1 MRKIC
6 QNLSMTV
13 LTVSLFCPSV
23 LAQESNIFEQNIIN
37 NSPAETAQ
45 SNIIEITNIEVIP
58 TEEGINV
65 FLQTNEQLSAP
76 EITITENA
84 LIADISDVML
94 KLATGDEFLVSNP
107 VKGIALVNVISLPD
121 NRVRVTITGTNSP
134 PLVDIK
140 TSPLE
145 TILTT
150 KLGTSATQEEQ
161 EKIEIIAT
169 GEAPQEN
176 NYFVP
181 DASTATRTDTP
192 ILDTPQSIQVVPQEV
207 LRDQQV
213 IRVDEALRNV
223 SNVIGRLSPFG
234 ASTSLTIRGF
244 TSDNFTGGPILRDG
258 FRVND
263 NLGTQETA
271 NVERV
276 EVLKGPS
283 SVLYGQND
291 PGGII
296 NLVTKRPLF
305 EPFYEVGLQVGSYT
319 LIRPTIDISGPLTE
333 DKSLRYRLN
342 VAYLNDD
349 GFRDFN
355 VNTKRFFIAPV
366 VSWDISDKTNFSV
379 VLEYNNEES
388 PFDLGIPARGNG
400 VFDVPSNRVVGELDD
415 SLRNKSFTLGY
426 DFQHQ
431 FNDDWT
437 FNHGFR
443 YVNQNY
449 NVFPLLPFSVDEKT
463 GDITLFFADRSYHSD
478 DYSIQTNVVGN
489 FNTGSVEHTLLAGLD
504 LNFNRFDEQYTRI
517 SRATPVI
524 LNIFNPVYGTVPRP
538 DLSSVQPFPPFDT
551 QYDRYGVF
559 LQDQVNFSDK
569 FILVGSIRYDIVDY
583 RLDETYATLYGTN
596 PTRNDSK
603 WSPRVGFIY
612 KPIET
617 VSIYGNYSQSFKPNF
632 GADING
638 NSFEPE
644 TAGGF
649 EVGVKAE
656 FLEGKMFTTLAYF
669 DITKQNVVTADPTN
683 PLFSVVSGEQR
694 SQGFEF
700 DIAGEILPG
709 WRIIANYAYTDAKV
723 TEDNTIPVGN
733 RLFNAPY
740 NSAGLWT
747 TYEFQKGDLQGL
759 GFGLGFNYVG
769 DRYGDLANSYTV
781 GDYFITN
788 MAVFYNREDWRI
800 ALNVNNL
807 FDTNY
812 IISTF
817 NSRNYGN
824 AFGQPL
830 TIIGSVSIKF

>member
-1 MRKIC
+1 MKKIR
-6 QNLSMTV
+6 QNFLMTV

-23 LAQESNIFEQNIIN
+23 LAQETNIIEQNIIN
-37 NSPAETAQ
+37 NPPTETTQ
-45 SNIIEITNIEVIP
+45 NNIIEITNIEVTQ
-58 TEEGINV
+58 TEEGINLL
-65 FLQTNEQLSAP
+65 LQTNEQLSAP
-76 EITITENA
+76 EISITENA
-84 LIADISDVML
+84 LIADIPNVVLNLS
-94 KLATGDEFLVSNP
+94 TGEEFLLSNP
-107 VKGIALVNVISLPD
+107 VEGIAVINVVNLPD

-134 PLVDIK
+134 PFVDIQ

-145 TILTT
+145 TILTA
-150 KLGTSATQEEQ
+150 KQGTSTAQTGES
-161 EKIEIIAT
+161 IEIIAT
-169 GEAPQEN
+169 GQAPQEN

-181 DASTATRTDTP
+181 SASTATRTDTA

-223 SNVIGRLSPFG
+223 SNVIGQLSPFG

-263 NLGTQETA
+263 NLGSQEIA

-305 EPFYEVGLQVGSYT
+305 EPFYEVSLQVGSYT

-355 VNTKRFFIAPV
+355 ISTKRFFIAPV
-366 VSWDISDKTNFSV
+366 VTWDIGEKTNFSV
-379 VLEYNNEES
+379 VLEYNNEQS
-388 PFDLGIPARGNG
+388 PFDLGIPARRKG
-400 VFDVPSNRVVGELDD
+400 VFNVPSNRVVGELDD
-415 SLRNKSFTLGY
+415 SLTNKSFTLGY
-426 DFQHQ
+426 DFKHQ

-443 YVNQNY
+443 YVNQIY
-449 NVFPLLPFSVDEKT
+449 DVLPLLPFSVDEKT
-463 GDITLFFADRSYHSD
+463 GDISLFYADRSYRSD
-478 DYSIQTNVVGN
+478 DYTIQTNVVGN
-489 FNTGSVEHTLLAGLD
+489 FKTGSVKHTLLAGLD
-504 LNFNRFDEQYTRI
+504 LNFNRFDERY
-517 SRATPVI
+517 SRLDFSTPV
-524 LNIFNPVYGTVPRP
+524 LFNIFDPVYGAIPRP
-538 DLSSVQPFPPFDT
+538 DLSSVQPIAPFDT

-559 LQDQVNFSDK
+559 LQDQINFSDK
-569 FILVGSIRYDIVDY
+569 FILVGSMRYDIVDF
-583 RLDETYATLYGTN
+583 RINQDYAAN
-596 PTRNDSK
+596 ADRNDSK

-632 GADING
+632 GSDSKG
-638 NSFEPE
+638 NAFEPE
-644 TAGGF
+644 TAEGF

-656 FLEGKMFTTLAYF
+656 FLQGKMFATMAYF
-669 DITKQNVVTADPTN
+669 DITKQNVVTGDPTN
-683 PLFSVVSGEQR
+683 PLFSVLSGEQR

-709 WRIIANYAYTDAKV
+709 WRIIANYAYTDARI
-723 TEDNTIPVGN
+723 TQDNTIPVGN

-747 TYEFQKGDLQGL
+747 TYEFQEGDLQGL

-769 DRYGDLANSYTV
+769 DRYGDLANSYKV
-781 GDYFITN
+781 GDYFVTN
-788 MAVFYNREDWRI
+788 MAVFYNQEDWRI
-800 ALNVNNL
+800 ALNINNL

-812 IISTF
+812 ISSTF

-830 TIIGSVSIKF
+830 TVIGSVSIKF

>member
-1 MRKIC
+1 
-6 QNLSMTV
+6 MTII
-13 LTVSLFCPSV
+13 TVSLFCPSI
-23 LAQESNIFEQNIIN
+23 LAQESNIIERKIIN
-37 NSPAETAQ
+37 KPLAEIAQ
-45 SNIIEITNIEVIP
+45 TNIIEITNIEVTP
-58 TEEGINV
+58 TEEGINLL
-65 FLQTNEQLSAP
+65 LQTNEELSAP
-76 EITITENA
+76 EISIIENA
-84 LIADISDVML
+84 LIANIPNALL
-94 KLATGDEFLVSNP
+94 KLSTGKEFLVSNP
-107 VKGIALVNVISLPD
+107 VEGIALVNVVNLPD
-121 NRVRVTITGTNSP
+121 NRVRVTITGTNAP
-134 PLVDIK
+134 PLVDIQ
-140 TSPLE
+140 TNSLE
-145 TILTT
+145 TILTA
-150 KLGTSATQEEQ
+150 KLGTSTGETGQS
-161 EKIEIIAT
+161 IEIIAT

-181 DASTATRTDTP
+181 NASTATRTDTA

-244 TSDNFTGGPILRDG
+244 TSDNFTGGAILRDG

-305 EPFYEVGLQVGSYT
+305 EPFYEVGVQIGSYT
-319 LIRPTIDISGPLTE
+319 LFRPTIDISGPLTE

-342 VAYLNDD
+342 LAYLNDA
-349 GFRDFN
+349 GFRDFT
-355 VNTKRFFIAPV
+355 VDTQRLFVGPV
-366 VSWDISDKTNFSV
+366 LTWDISDKTSFTV
-379 VLEYNNEES
+379 LLEYTDEEN
-388 PFDLGIPARGNG
+388 PFDLGIPARGKG
-400 VFDVPSNRVVGELDD
+400 VFDVPLNRVVGELDD
-415 SLRNKSFTLGY
+415 SLKNTSITVGY
-426 DFQHQ
+426 DFKHQ

-443 YVNQNY
+443 YVNQDY
-449 NVFPLLPFSVDEKT
+449 NVFPLLPFGVDEKT
-463 GDITLFFADRSYHSD
+463 GDITLFFADRSYRSD
-478 DYSIQTNVVGN
+478 DYSIQTNVVGK
-489 FNTGSVEHTLLAGLD
+489 FNTGSVKHTLLGGLD
-504 LNFNRFDEQYTRI
+504 LNFNRFDEQYTRL
-517 SRATPVI
+517 AFNTPV
-524 LNIFNPVYGTVPRP
+524 LFNIFDPVYGAIPRP
-538 DLSSVQPFPPFDT
+538 DLSSVQPLAPFDT

-569 FILVGSIRYDIVDY
+569 FILVGSIRYDVVDF
-583 RLDETYATLYGTN
+583 RINQDYAAN
-596 PTRNDSK
+596 ADRNDSK

-612 KPIET
+612 KPVEM

-632 GADING
+632 GSDSQG
-638 NSFEPE
+638 NAFEPE
-644 TAGGF
+644 TAEGF

-656 FLEGKMFTTLAYF
+656 FLQGKMFTTIAYF
-669 DITKQNVVTADPTN
+669 DITKQNVITGDPIN
-683 PLFSVVSGEQR
+683 PLFSVLSGEQR

-709 WRIIANYAYTDAKV
+709 WKIIANYAYTDARV
-723 TEDNTIPVGN
+723 TKDNTIPVGN

-747 TYEFQKGDLQGL
+747 TYEFQEGDVKGL

-769 DRYGDLANSYTV
+769 DRYGDLANSYKV
-781 GDYFITN
+781 GDYFVTN
-788 MAVFYNREDWRI
+788 MAVFYNQEDWRI
-800 ALNVNNL
+800 ALNINNL

-812 IISTF
+812 ISSTF

-830 TIIGSVSIKF
+830 TVIGSVSIKF

>member
-1 MRKIC
+1 MKKIG

-23 LAQESNIFEQNIIN
+23 LAQESRIFKQNIIN

-45 SNIIEITNIEVIP
+45 NNIIEITNIEVTQ
-58 TEEGINV
+58 TEEGINLL
-65 FLQTNEQLSAP
+65 LQTNEQLSSP
-76 EITITENA
+76 EITVTENA
-84 LIADISDVML
+84 LIADIPNVVLNLS
-94 KLATGDEFLVSNP
+94 TGEEFLLSNP
-107 VKGIALVNVISLPD
+107 VEGITLINVVNLPD
-121 NRVRVTITGTNSP
+121 NRVRVTITGTNAP
-134 PLVDIK
+134 PLVDIQ

-145 TILTT
+145 TILTA
-150 KLGTSATQEEQ
+150 KLGTSTGQTGES
-161 EKIEIIAT
+161 IEIIAT
-169 GEAPQEN
+169 AEQVED

-181 DASTATRTDTP
+181 NATTATRTDTP
-192 ILDTPQSIQVVPQEV
+192 ILDTPQSIQVVPQQV

-305 EPFYEVGLQVGSYT
+305 EPFYEVGVEIGSNT
-319 LIRPTIDISGPLTE
+319 LFRPTIDISGPLTE

-342 VAYLNDD
+342 FAYFNDA
-349 GFRDFN
+349 GFRDFT
-355 VNTKRFFIAPV
+355 VDTQRLFIAPV
-366 VSWDISDKTNFSV
+366 LTWDIGDKTSFTV
-379 VLEYNNEES
+379 LLEYTDEQN
-388 PFDLGIPARGNG
+388 PFDLGIPARGKG
-400 VFDVPSNRVVGELDD
+400 VFNVPSSRVVGELDD
-415 SLRNKSFTLGY
+415 TLKNTTINVGY
-426 DFQHQ
+426 DFKHE

-443 YVNQNY
+443 YINQDY
-449 NVFPLLPFSVDEKT
+449 NVFPLLPFFVDEKT
-463 GDITLFFADRSYHSD
+463 GNISLFYADRSYRSD
-478 DYSIQTNVVGN
+478 DYTIQTNVVGN
-489 FNTGSVEHTLLAGLD
+489 FNTGSVKHTLLAGLD
-504 LNFNRFDEQYTRI
+504 LNFNRFDEQYTRVDF
-517 SRATPVI
+517 STPVFF
-524 LNIFNPVYGTVPRP
+524 NIFDPVYGAIPRP
-538 DLSSVQPFPPFDT
+538 DLSELQPFAPFDT
-551 QYDRYGVF
+551 EYDRYGVF

-569 FILVGSIRYDIVDY
+569 FILVGSIRYDVVDF
-583 RLDETYATLYGTN
+583 RINQDYAAN
-596 PTRNDSK
+596 ADRNDSK

-632 GADING
+632 GSDSKG
-638 NSFEPE
+638 NAFEPE
-644 TAGGF
+644 TAEGF

-656 FLEGKMFTTLAYF
+656 FLQGKMFTTLAYF
-669 DITKQNVVTADPTN
+669 DITKQNVVTGDPVN
-683 PLFSVVSGEQR
+683 PLFSVLSGEQR

-709 WRIIANYAYTDAKV
+709 WRIIANYAYTDARI
-723 TEDNTIPVGN
+723 TQDNTIPVGN

-747 TYEFQKGDLQGL
+747 TYEFQEGDVKGL

-769 DRYGDLANSYTV
+769 DRYGDLANSYKV
-781 GDYFITN
+781 GDYFVTN
-788 MAVFYNREDWRI
+788 MAVFYNQEDWRI
-800 ALNVNNL
+800 ALNINNL

-812 IISTF
+812 ISSTF

-830 TIIGSVSIKF
+830 TVIGSVSINF

>member
-1 MRKIC
+1 MDI
-6 QNLSMTV
+6 QTSLS
-13 LTVSLFCPSV
+13 
-23 LAQESNIFEQNIIN
+23 
-37 NSPAETAQ
+37 
-45 SNIIEITNIEVIP
+45 
-58 TEEGINV
+58 
-65 FLQTNEQLSAP
+65 
-76 EITITENA
+76 
-84 LIADISDVML
+84 
-94 KLATGDEFLVSNP
+94 
-107 VKGIALVNVISLPD
+107 
-121 NRVRVTITGTNSP
+121 
-134 PLVDIK
+134 
-140 TSPLE
+140 E
-145 TILTT
+145 TILTA
-150 KLGTSATQEEQ
+150 KQGTSTGETESS
-161 EKIEIIAT
+161 IEIIAT
-169 GEAPQEN
+169 AEAQQEN

-181 DASTATRTDTP
+181 SASTATRTDTP
-192 ILDTPQSIQVVPQEV
+192 ILDTPQSIQVVPQQV

-213 IRVDEALRNV
+213 IRVDDALRNV

-342 VAYLNDD
+342 FAYFNDA
-349 GFRDFN
+349 GFRDFT
-355 VNTKRFFIAPV
+355 VDTQRLFIAPV
-366 VSWDISDKTNFSV
+366 LTWDIGDKTSFTV
-379 VLEYNNEES
+379 LLEYTDEQN
-388 PFDLGIPARGNG
+388 PFDLGIPARGKG
-400 VFDVPSNRVVGELDD
+400 VFNVPSSRVVGELDD
-415 SLRNKSFTLGY
+415 TLKIPLSTLAMILNMNLTMTGLLIM
-426 DFQHQ
+426 
-431 FNDDWT
+431 
-437 FNHGFR
+437 
-443 YVNQNY
+443 
-449 NVFPLLPFSVDEKT
+449 VFVTLIRIIMCSPYCHFFVDEKT
-463 GDITLFFADRSYHSD
+463 GNISLFYADRSYRSD
-478 DYSIQTNVVGN
+478 DYTIQTNVVGN
-489 FNTGSVEHTLLAGLD
+489 FKTGSVKHTLLAGLD
-504 LNFNRFDEQYTRI
+504 LNFNRFDEQYTRVDF
-517 SRATPVI
+517 STPV
-524 LNIFNPVYGTVPRP
+524 LFNIFDPVYGAIPRP
-538 DLSSVQPFPPFDT
+538 DLSELEPFAPFDT

-559 LQDQVNFSDK
+559 LQDQVNFGDK
-569 FILVGSIRYDIVDY
+569 FILVGSIRYDVIDFRINPNY
-583 RLDETYATLYGTN
+583 DATSVN
-596 PTRNDSK
+596 RSDNK

-632 GADING
+632 GSDSKG
-638 NSFEPE
+638 NAFEPE
-644 TAGGF
+644 TAEGF

-669 DITKQNVVTADPTN
+669 DITKQNVVTADPVN
-683 PLFSVVSGEQR
+683 PLFSVLSGEQR
-694 SQGFEF
+694 SQGFEL

-709 WRIIANYAYTDAKV
+709 WRIIANYAYTDARV
-723 TEDNTIPVGN
+723 TKDNTIPVGN

-747 TYEFQKGDLQGL
+747 TYEFQEGDVKGL

-769 DRYGDLANSYTV
+769 DRYGDLANSYKV
-781 GDYFITN
+781 GDYFVTN
-788 MAVFYNREDWRI
+788 MAVFYNQEDWRI

-807 FDTNY
+807 FDVKY
-812 IISTF
+812 ISSTF
-817 NSRNYGN
+817 NSRNFGN

-830 TIIGSVSIKF
+830 TVIGSVSIKF